1 MKNIITLIFLLLINS
16 KDTFAASDSQNTR
29 SVISFGDWNVYRTI
43 DDMTDKVVCTVEYK
57 KYKSSLIHLTNKG
70 FYIIFKPNPN
80 IDEVT
85 IRFDEKPHIA
95 IYGISNKVFGISSL
109 ADQGIVALEDDNFL
123 ELLTSKRLKIRVVT
137 SNDVKNFEFNL
148 SSTKDVID
156 SIENE
161 CPIPVNSQKNRAKS
175 KEK

>member
-70 FYIIFKPNPN
+70 FYIIFKPNP
-80 IDEVT
+80 I
-85 IRFDEKPHIA
+85 
-95 IYGISNKVFGISSL
+95 
-109 ADQGIVALEDDNFL
+109 
-123 ELLTSKRLKIRVVT
+123 
-137 SNDVKNFEFNL
+137 
-148 SSTKDVID
+148 
-156 SIENE
+156 
-161 CPIPVNSQKNRAKS
+161 
-175 KEK
+175 